1 MQPPE
6 EPTEV
11 ETSAAPVPGAAVSTK
26 TTQEMVS
33 PEPPAAAKE
42 AASGTEVA
50 TSEQP
55 QENVAGQ
62 EDTGPSASRGSAPVT
77 PPKASEPR
85 KPLYKGY
92 TEEEWEEWRQA
103 QNQPVRRTYKQKW
116 KSNEELEAQRRRPGK
131 RERETLRQQGPAA
144 PHQGRLLSGRRHS
157 RQAQEGQ

>member
-55 QENVAGQ
+55 RKMKRAKRTQVPQLAE
-62 EDTGPSASRGSAPVT
+62 AP
-77 PPKASEPR
+77 PQSH
-85 KPLYKGY
+85 L
-92 TEEEWEEWRQA
+92 
-103 QNQPVRRTYKQKW
+103 
-116 KSNEELEAQRRRPGK
+116 QRRRSLGNRCIRATQRKNGK
-131 RERETLRQQGPAA
+131 NG
-144 PHQGRLLSGRRHS
+144 GRHKTSQLGARTSKNGS
-157 RQAQEGQ
+157 PTMS